1 MEKMLSTKKTA
12 NKNKMS
18 SLEFLRKY
26 GVIFGLIGVILFFS
40 VAETEYF
47 FTISNFMTIS
57 KQSAVNI
64 LLALGEMFVILTA
77 GIDLSVG
84 SVAGLAGAVFAG
96 STLASGGNVMTGAIM
111 ALIAGTAFG
120 IFNGLVVT
128 YGKLP
133 PFIATLATM
142 SIGRGL
148 LLIYTNGAPIWGLP
162 DSFEF
167 LGQGYILG
175 IPTPLIVI
183 ILATLCVWFIQSYT
197 TFGRSVYA
205 TGGNIQAAYASGIKV
220 KLILISVFALSSFFA
235 AFGGMLMTSRLGSAQ
250 PNAGQ
255 GYELDAIAA
264 VVVGGTSLFGG
275 EGWVIGTLLGGLLMG
290 ILNNGMAI
298 MNVSPYVQQVVK
310 GLVILVAVLPST
322 ITKKFWSE

>member
-1 MEKMLSTKKTA
+1 MEKILSTKKTV
-12 NKNKMS
+12 NKNKMNL
-18 SLEFLRKY
+18 LEFLRKY
-26 GVIFGLIGVILFFS
+26 GVIFGLVGVILFFS

-96 STLASGGNVMTGAIM
+96 STLASGGNVLTGAIM

-167 LGQGYILG
+167 LGQGSILG
-175 IPTPLIVI
+175 IPTPFIVI

-298 MNVSPYVQQVVK
+298 MNVSPYVQQIIK
-310 GLVILVAVLPST
+310 GLVILIAVLPST